1 MPFHFSLQPI
11 LKLRLSYERLE
22 RLRLLGLVAVMVRV
36 REEMAVLAQESADAR
51 RRLQQTLGSGLAGVE
66 LQLEASCEKLRADR
80 KQTLEARL
88 ANLSQKHEKQRLIYL
103 NARQKRE
110 ILENLRDR
118 KWEEYSREQNRRE
131 QQRVDEMHLLHRA
144 GVKLE

>member
-36 REEMAVLAQESADAR
+36 REEMAALEQESADAR
-51 RRLQQTLGSGLAGVE
+51 RRLQRTLGTGLAGVE
-66 LQLEASCEKLRADR
+66 LQLEAACEKLRADR
-80 KQTLEARL
+80 KQALEARL
-88 ANLSQKHEKQRLIYL
+88 ADLSQKHEKQRLIYL
-103 NARQKRE
+103 SARQKRE

-118 KWEEYSREQNRRE
+118 KWEEYRREQNRRE
-131 QQRVDEMHLLHRA
+131 QRQVDEMYLLHRA

>member
-11 LKLRLSYERLE
+11 LKLRMSYERLE

-36 REEMAVLAQESADAR
+36 REEMAVLEQESADAR
-51 RRLQQTLGSGLAGVE
+51 RRLQQTLGTGLAGVE
-66 LQLEASCEKLRADR
+66 LQLEAGCEKLRADR
-80 KQTLEARL
+80 KQALEARL
-88 ANLSQKHEKQRLIYL
+88 TDLSQKHEKQRLIYL

-118 KWEEYSREQNRRE
+118 KWEEYRREQNRRE
-131 QQRVDEMHLLHRA
+131 QRQVDEMHLLHRS

>member
-11 LKLRLSYERLE
+11 LKLRMSYERLE

-36 REEMAVLAQESADAR
+36 RESADAR
-51 RRLQQTLGSGLAGVE
+51 RHLQQTLGSGLAGVE
-66 LQLEASCEKLRADR
+66 LQLEAACEKLRADR
-80 KQTLEARL
+80 KQALEARL
-88 ANLSQKHEKQRLIYL
+88 ADLSQKHEKQRLIYL

-118 KWEEYSREQNRRE
+118 KWEDYRREQNRRE
-131 QQRVDEMHLLHRA
+131 QQQVDEMHLLHRA

>member
-1 MPFHFSLQPI
+1 M
-11 LKLRLSYERLE
+11 SYERLE

-51 RRLQQTLGSGLAGVE
+51 RRLQETLGSGLAGVE